1 MLLMY
6 NNNMAFIIALAGKGG
21 TGKTTIAGLTIR
33 YIVEKRKMPVL
44 AIDADSNNCL
54 NEVLG
59 VDVYATIGRLREE
72 SLQIIRS
79 GAERPGGM
87 SMEQL
92 FDYQVQQSIMESR
105 GFDLIVMGRPEG
117 PGCYCAAN
125 NIIRKYTDKLS
136 ETYPYVVID
145 NEAGMEHLSRRTTHK
160 VNLLLIVSD
169 SAVRGIHTAK
179 RIYGLVD
186 ELQLEI
192 DRRVVII
199 NRVSGNEGADLKNL
213 AEGSGL
219 KVAGLVPQD
228 AEVFNLDLQGKSI
241 FQLPDDAEAVKA
253 VFSILDSL
261 NIP

>member
-6 NNNMAFIIALAGKGG
+6 NNNMVFIIALAGKGG
-21 TGKTTIAGLTIR
+21 TGKTTIAGLAVR

-44 AIDADSNNCL
+44 AVDADSNNCL

-59 VDVYATIGRLREE
+59 VDVYATIGGLREE
-72 SLQIIRS
+72 SLQTIRS
-79 GAERPGGM
+79 GTERPGGM

-92 FDYQVQQSIMESR
+92 FDYQVQQSIIESR

-136 ETYPYVVID
+136 ETYPYIVID

-169 SAVRGIHTAK
+169 SAVRGIHTAM
-179 RIYGLVD
+179 RINGLVD

-228 AEVFNLDLQGKSI
+228 AAVFNLDLQGKSI
-241 FQLPDDAEAVKA
+241 FQLPDDAKAVKA